1 MNEPMMLNLSIA
13 IAKSP
18 DVRAAFAVGKTKA
31 TACES
36 RFCVN
41 RMEPVFVGAGG
52 MALCWICRQLWHR
65 IMVRKALEIRRA
77 GIVRAA

>member
-1 MNEPMMLNLSIA
+1 MNEPLFLDLSVG
-13 IAKSP
+13 IAKSA
-18 DVRAAFAVGKTKA
+18 DVRSAFAIGKQKPK
-31 TACES
+31 ACES

-65 IMVRKALEIRRA
+65 IMVRKAIEIRRA

>member
-1 MNEPMMLNLSIA
+1 MNEPLFLDLSVG

-18 DVRAAFAVGKTKA
+18 DVRAAFAIGKTKA

-41 RMEPVFVGAGG
+41 RMEPVFVGTGG

-65 IMVRKALEIRRA
+65 LMVRKALEIRRA
-77 GIVRAA
+77 GIGMSA